1 MKKYLALFVVFA
13 VSLAIAL
20 PASAQMRF
28 KDVPDSHWAAS
39 AVYDLVKLGVTRG
52 YPDGTFRGTRQI
64 TRYETAVFLSKLA
77 KAVGA
82 GADVQDDIRTLKSE
96 VAALKRRP
104 AGGGLPLSGGYTA
117 SWKTCNVLAEKGPYG
132 RGSVA
137 NYRLMLSTT
146 QNLGEGA
153 DVKINL
159 DTMDYGYYDSGR
171 DATGGPLATKL
182 LDLESN
188 LKLDLAALG
197 IVNPV
202 ALKVTYGP
210 GAQQRTSDPSGVI
223 PSEVGMVYERPDT
236 GITAATSL
244 WGMDVSGGYVAKTH
258 NITGRVQVSQIT
270 GTVGYA
276 FEGVPLVNTLK
287 VGVTGDYISMGQY
300 SSSDRD
306 VRGTIAM
313 AAPLGEKVEASGK
326 FGLGGSEQKNW
337 MVAGE
342 VALNDLWDT
351 GTVANIRVSK
361 IGSDFIDD
369 RAEFALAEF
378 DVAGLDSFDRA
389 LEEGTVNL
397 GGEVV
402 QTVTDDIKLV
412 GKGEIRLEP
421 DYQYEA
427 PKGRLTAEGGIS
439 YAIAPNTT
447 LDAMYRLYQ
456 DKEAEDTSDVAAL
469 GLLYQF

>member
-1 MKKYLALFVVFA
+1 MKKYLALFVVFV

-20 PASAQMRF
+20 PASAQMKF

-52 YPDGTFRGTRQI
+52 YPDGTFRGTKQI

-82 GADVQDDIRTLKSE
+82 STDVQDDIRTLKSE

-104 AGGGLPLSGGYTA
+104 AGGGLPLSGGYMA
-117 SWKTCNVLAEKGPYG
+117 SWKTCNVLAESGPYG

-146 QNLGEGA
+146 QDLGEGA

-159 DTMDYGYYDSGR
+159 DTMDYGYYDDGST
-171 DATGGPLATKL
+171 ATGGVLATEL
-182 LDLESN
+182 LDIESN
-188 LKLDLAALG
+188 LMLDMAALG
-197 IVNPV
+197 VENPV

-210 GAQQRTSDPSGVI
+210 GAHLRASDPSIVL
-223 PSEVGMVYERPDT
+223 PSEVGTVYERPDT
-236 GITAATSL
+236 GIMAATSL

-258 NITGRVQVSQIT
+258 NTSGRVELSQIT

-276 FEGVPLVNTLK
+276 FDGVPLVNTLK
-287 VGVTGDYISMGQY
+287 VGVTGDYISKGQF

-306 VRGTIAM
+306 MRGTIAM
-313 AAPLGEKVEASGK
+313 AAPLGEKVEASGTI
-326 FGLGGSEQKNW
+326 GLGGSEQKSW

-361 IGSDFIDD
+361 IGSDYIDD
-369 RAEFALAEF
+369 RADFAAAEF
-378 DVAGLDSFDRA
+378 DIAGLDSFDRV

-412 GKGEIRLEP
+412 GKGDLRLEP

-447 LDAMYRLYQ
+447 LDAKYRIHQ
-456 DKEAEDTSDVAAL
+456 DKATDDTSDVAAL